1 MKATALDEFLT
12 ECRAASTSAAISQ
25 VVDQIEQKIGA
36 VHADRAKLDGQL
48 QEAIIA
54 GRDAG
59 KIHSAIAQLDQD
71 VMTLEA
77 ARAGFSRKQADVEKA
92 EREAEDR
99 ALQDKHRKQS
109 AELTAAFQELASTGE
124 QMRAIVAKVAAIA
137 RDHDRTVMSMEA
149 RKLRPEKRVSAI
161 ARETVGDVR
170 TGAGVT
176 EYGRR
181 ADILLAEVL
190 SMNPAQLMRLR
201 DARRQAGRFGESYQ
215 ARDHAVENLLAQAKD
230 IERKAS

>member
-1 MKATALDEFLT
+1 MKPTVLEEFLT
-12 ECRAASTSAAISQ
+12 ECRAASTSVAIGQ

-54 GRDAG
+54 GRDPG
-59 KIHSAIAQLDQD
+59 KIHTAIAQLDQD

-77 ARAGFSRKQADVEKA
+77 ARSGFSRKQSDVEKA
-92 EREAEDR
+92 EQDAADR

-109 AELTAAFQELASTGE
+109 AELVAAFQELAATGE
-124 QMRAIVAKVAAIA
+124 KMRAIVAKVAAIA
-137 RDHDRTVMSMEA
+137 RDHDRTVTSMEA
-149 RKLRPEKRVSAI
+149 RRLRPEKRVSAI
-161 ARETVGDVR
+161 ARETIGDVR

-181 ADILLAEVL
+181 ADILLTEVL
-190 SMNPAQLMRLR
+190 SMNPAHLMRLR
-201 DARRQAGRFGESYQ
+201 DSRRQSGRFGESYQ
-215 ARDHAVENLLAQAKD
+215 ARDHAVEALMDQVKNIRAAG
-230 IERKAS
+230 